1 MTHRRTHTVRETG
14 SLPPQAQ
21 SAHPL
26 EEESVP
32 HLRPMQETDLVQ
44 VAQIEQ
50 HAFPDP
56 WPVETFRTCL
66 KAGLCCW
73 VLARHSIINAYG
85 IMAFKADTAH
95 VMNLCVRPESQRQG
109 LGRQM
114 LAHLLALARNRQA
127 TTALLEVRVSNRAAI
142 ALYEAMGFTTVRVR
156 KAYYRMA
163 QGREDALVMA
173 CHL

>member
-1 MTHRRTHTVRETG
+1 MTRRNPHTVRETG
-14 SLPPQAQ
+14 NLPPQAQ
-21 SAHPL
+21 RGHAL
-26 EEESVP
+26 EEGTLP
-32 HLRPMQETDLVQ
+32 HLRPMQEADLSQ

-56 WPVETFRTCL
+56 WTLETFRTCL
-66 KAGLCCW
+66 RAGLCCW
-73 VLARHSIINAYG
+73 VLARHRVIDAYG
-85 IMAFKADTAH
+85 IMAFAADTAH
-95 VMNLCVRPESQRQG
+95 IMNLCVRPESQRQG

-114 LAHLLALARNRQA
+114 LTHLLALARNRRT
-127 TTALLEVRVSNRAAI
+127 TTALLEVRASNHAAI

-156 KAYYRMA
+156 KAYYRTA

>member
-1 MTHRRTHTVRETG
+1 MRETDN
-14 SLPPQAQ
+14 PPSQAQ
-21 SAHPL
+21 MAHPL
-26 EEESVP
+26 EEKPIP
-32 HLRPMQETDLVQ
+32 HLRPMQATDLVQ

-56 WPVETFRTCL
+56 WPIETFRTCL
-66 KAGLCCW
+66 QAGLCCW
-73 VLARHSIINAYG
+73 VLARHSIIDAYG
-85 IMAFKADTAH
+85 ILAFKADTAH
-95 VMNLCVRPESQRQG
+95 IMNLCVRPESQRQG

-156 KAYYRMA
+156 KAYYHMA

>member
-21 SAHPL
+21 AAHPL
-26 EEESVP
+26 EEETIP
-32 HLRPMQETDLVQ
+32 HLRPMREKDLAQ

-56 WPVETFRTCL
+56 WPIETFRTCL
-66 KAGLCCW
+66 QAGLYCW
-73 VLARHSIINAYG
+73 VLTRHSIIEAYG
-85 IMAFKADTAH
+85 IMALKADTAH
-95 VMNLCVRPESQRQG
+95 ILNLCVRPESQRQG

-114 LAHLLALARNRQA
+114 LAHLLALARSCQA

-156 KAYYRMA
+156 KAYYRTA